1 MINAGILHGDVVVV
15 KRQETADDG
24 DIVVA
29 MLDDEA
35 TLKRFF
41 READQVRLQPE
52 NDTMEPIF
60 TRDPRIMGRVTGVL
74 RRL

>member
-1 MINAGILHGDVVVV
+1 
-15 KRQETADDG
+15 
-24 DIVVA
+24 

>member
-1 MINAGILHGDVVVV
+1 MVNAGILNGDVVVV
-15 KRQETADDG
+15 KRQENADDG

-29 MLDDEA
+29 LLDDEA

-41 READQVRLQPE
+41 RESDQVRLQPE
-52 NDTMEPIF
+52 NDFMPPIY
-60 TRDPRIMGRVTGVL
+60 TRDPRIVGKVTGLL